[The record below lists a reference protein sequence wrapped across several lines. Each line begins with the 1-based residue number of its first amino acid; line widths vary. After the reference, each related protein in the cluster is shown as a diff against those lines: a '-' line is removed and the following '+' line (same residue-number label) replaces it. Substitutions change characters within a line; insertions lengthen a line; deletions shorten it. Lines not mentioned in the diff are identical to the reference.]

1 MVIWIC
7 GPSGAG
13 KTTIGQAL
21 YKHLKPGM
29 PNLFLLDGDDFRE
42 AMGNDLGFTPEDRRK
57 NGHRIA
63 RFCQIL
69 ESQGI
74 NVVCCGATIHHEV
87 QEFNRTAFD
96 EYLEVFVKVPFET
109 LLRRDTK
116 QIYKR
121 ALEGRLSNVVGL
133 DIRFIP
139 PAKPHLVLNND
150 EDRTSFDPFVEAIVA
165 HISDTTK
172 KLTLIR

>member
-21 YKHLKPGM
+21 YKYLKPGM
-29 PNLFLLDGDDFRE
+29 PNLFLLDGDDFRG
-42 AMGNDLGFTPEDRRK
+42 AMGNDLGFAPEDRRK

-63 RFCQIL
+63 RLCQLL

-74 NVVCCGATIHHEV
+74 NVICCGATIHHEV
-87 QEFNRTAFD
+87 QEFNRTAFFK
-96 EYLEVFVKVPFET
+96 YIEVLVEASFAT

-116 QIYKR
+116 RIYKR
-121 ALEGRLSNVVGL
+121 ALEGGLSNVVGV
-133 DIRFIP
+133 DIKFIP
-139 PAKPHLVLNND
+139 PASPHLVLNND
-150 EDRTSFDPFVEAIVA
+150 EDRTSFDPVVDAIVA
-165 HISDTTK
+165 NIDGVPR
-172 KLTLIR
+172 KLPFVR

>member
-29 PNLFLLDGDDFRE
+29 PNLFLLDGDDFRK

-63 RFCQIL
+63 RLCQLL

-74 NVVCCGATIHHEV
+74 NVICCGITIHAEV
-87 QEFNRTAFD
+87 QDFNRIAFD
-96 EYLEVFVKVPFET
+96 AYLEVMVKVSFET
-109 LLRRDTK
+109 LLRRDAN

-121 ALEGRLSNVVGL
+121 ALEGRLSNVVGV
-133 DIRFIP
+133 DIEFTAP
-139 PAKPHLVLNND
+139 TNPHLVLNND
-150 EDRTSFDPFVEAIVA
+150 EDRTSFDPFVEAIAA
-165 HISDTTK
+165 HISDVAK
-172 KLTLIR
+172 KVPLIR

>member
-21 YKHLKPGM
+21 YKHLKPAT
-29 PNLFLLDGDDFRE
+29 PNLFLLDGDDFRR
-42 AMGNDLGFTPEDRRK
+42 AVGDDLGFTPEDRRK

-63 RFCQIL
+63 RFCQLL

-74 NVVCCGATIHHEV
+74 DVVCCGATIHHEV
-87 QEFNRTAFD
+87 QEFNRATFR
-96 EYLEVFVKVPFET
+96 EYCEVLIEVSFET

-121 ALEGRLSNVVGL
+121 GLEGKMANVVGL
-133 DIRFIP
+133 DIKFIP
-139 PAKPHLVLNND
+139 PANPHIVLNND
-150 EDRTSFDPFVEAIVA
+150 EDRTSFDPFVEIIMA
-165 HISDTTK
+165 HITVVTRQVRSA
-172 KLTLIR
+172 R